1 MQKPLTLWIM
11 TKWKILQEMGISDH
25 FTCLLRKLY
34 AGQEATVRNGHGTT
48 DRFTIGKR
56 VCQGS
61 LYCHLADLTYM
72 QSTACTAEYIIW
84 NAGLDESQAG
94 IKIARRNTNN
104 LLGRWWAS
112 LVAQMVRNL
121 PEMQETRVWSLGWED
136 LLEKEMATHSNI
148 LAWRNPQTEEPDEL
162 QTMRWQGVQHD
173 WVINTHTHADDATLI
188 AEIKEELKNFLIRVK
203 EES

>member
-1 MQKPLTLWIM
+1 
-11 TKWKILQEMGISDH
+11 
-25 FTCLLRKLY
+25 
-34 AGQEATVRNGHGTT
+34 
-48 DRFTIGKR
+48 
-56 VCQGS
+56 
-61 LYCHLADLTYM
+61 M